1 MIGRLSGLLIEKQAP
16 TLLLDVGGVCYEIGA
31 PMSTFY
37 NLPEIGNKLTLHTH
51 LLVREDAHLLFG
63 FATRRD
69 RDLFRNLIK
78 ISGVGAKMALALLS
92 GLTASELVK
101 TIRSNDIAS
110 LTLIPGIGKKTAE
123 RLIVEIKNRLQGWGL
138 DGTDADTMLD
148 PDTVS
153 TPVSQIH
160 DAVSALVS
168 LGYKPA
174 EASRMV
180 RQVDSAELLS
190 EDIIRRALKA
200 AAI

>member
-1 MIGRLSGLLIEKQAP
+1 MIGRLSGRLIEKQAP
-16 TLLLDVGGVCYEIGA
+16 MLLLDVAGVCYEIGA

-37 NLPEIGNKLTLHTH
+37 GLPEIGNELTLHTH

-69 RDLFRNLIK
+69 RDLFRNLLK
-78 ISGVGAKMALALLS
+78 VSGVGAKMALALLS
-92 GLTASELVK
+92 GLTASELLK

-123 RLIVEIKNRLQGWGL
+123 RLIVEIKDRLDAWGL
-138 DGTDADTMLD
+138 DGTDADML
-148 PDTVS
+148 PDS
-153 TPVSQIH
+153 DLAPASQIH

-174 EASRMV
+174 EANRMV
-180 RQVDSAELLS
+180 RQVDSVDLLS
-190 EDIIRRALKA
+190 EEIIRRALKA
-200 AAI
+200 VTI